1 MAVDTVRYGRG
12 LHGPVV
18 CRLRFHRAC
27 KGEGCNAEFRQV
39 FSERLIL
46 FSKTVYAP
54 ETVQPVLDKYV
65 NLMFYPIELE
75 TERYNFGEEEVAWQR
90 GEYMRGFFE
99 KRPESIKEIIE
110 SNFPDVTIE

>member
-1 MAVDTVRYGRG
+1 MDQWYADYDSIEHGRERDVIFNS
-12 LHGPVV
+12 L
-18 CRLRFHRAC
+18 C
-27 KGEGCNAEFRQV
+27 ENAEFRQV
-39 FSERLIL
+39 FSDRLIL

-65 NLMFYPIELE
+65 NLMFYPVELE
-75 TERYNFGEEEVAWQR
+75 TKRYNFEGEEVVWQR

-110 SNFPDVTIE
+110 SNFPDVTVE